1 MKTSLALFASA
12 ATLSAGLAQAHFQL
26 LYTPEVMLE
35 EPAEIPLKLVFGH
48 PMENGHA
55 MDMGEPMEF
64 FVQFKDE
71 RTDLKES
78 LKPISW
84 QGAHNE
90 AQAYEASY
98 RVRRNGDYV
107 FALVPAPYY
116 EGSEDIYIQQITK
129 TYLNKGAMPTTW
141 NEPLGLPTEIV
152 PLNKPYQ
159 IFAGG
164 TFSGQLLSAGQ
175 PAAGVECEIEYINT
189 DIDLEAN
196 AFGHEAKGDVPPSA
210 IVAITD
216 ANGVFTFGIPG
227 PGVWGFACLGAGPDK
242 EHAGKEL
249 SQDAVLWIN
258 ASPFSTGGEQSVA
271 QDAAPVSGGEADFE
285 AGLSAEQRRSV
296 QSALR
301 HIGLYAGPIDGD
313 IGPRT
318 REALKTFQRAH
329 GLADSGQLDQSLFE
343 SLLALAKR

>member
-48 PMENGHA
+48 PMENGHT

-64 FVQFKDE
+64 FVQFKDQ
-71 RTDLKES
+71 RTDLKDS

-84 QGAHNE
+84 KGAHNE
-90 AQAYEASY
+90 ARAYETSY
-98 RVRRNGDYV
+98 RVQRNGDYV

-116 EGSEDIYIQQITK
+116 EASEDIYIQQITK
-129 TYLNKGAMPTTW
+129 TYLNKGGVPTNW

-164 TFSGQLLSAGQ
+164 TFSGQLLSEGQ

-196 AFGHEAKGDVPPSA
+196 AFGHEVRGDVPPSTM
-210 IVAITD
+210 VAITD
-216 ANGVFTFGIPG
+216 ANGFFTFGIPG
-227 PGVWGFACLGAGPDK
+227 PGVWGFACLGSGPEK

-258 ASPFSTGGEQSVA
+258 ASAFSTQGKHPAVQGS
-271 QDAAPVSGGEADFE
+271 APAEGAMASIERT
-285 AGLSAEQRRSV
+285 LSAEQRRAV
-296 QSALR
+296 QGALR
-301 HIGLYAGPIDGD
+301 HIGLYAGPIDGH

-318 REALKTFQRAH
+318 REAIKTFQRAH

-343 SLLALAKR
+343 SLLALTKR